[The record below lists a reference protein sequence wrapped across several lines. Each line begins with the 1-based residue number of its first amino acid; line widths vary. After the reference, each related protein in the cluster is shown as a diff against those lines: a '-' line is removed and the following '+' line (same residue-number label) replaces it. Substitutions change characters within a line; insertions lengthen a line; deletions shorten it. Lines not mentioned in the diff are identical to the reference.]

1 MTISR
6 TRRHYLYSVSLLC
19 LSLLP
24 AAAQADTFADAL
36 RATYENNPQIKAQR
50 QSLQAVDELV
60 SQANA
65 GFLPTANGTWDYGR
79 ERSDFAGAGWNYNN
93 ANTKQIRVEQPLFK
107 GGSTIAR
114 VNSARQRV
122 KAGQEQLDAVEQNVL
137 LDAIAA
143 YMDVV
148 QSQAIL
154 ELSRNNQDVLA
165 RQLTATQQRFEAG
178 DVTRTDLAQSEARL
192 SAAKAAVI
200 SAQGQLTAAQAT
212 YIRVIGYT
220 PTTALD
226 VPQAYPPI
234 PANLKEALLI
244 AKNSNPGLLSAIH
257 AQKSASYDISANE
270 GALLPQISLV
280 GSASRSDSA
289 GVNGNAQF
297 NQDSL
302 LLNMRIPLYQGGAE
316 YSRVREAKA
325 RERQRRDETTNNKV
339 TVEESTTQAWQE
351 LETSI
356 ATITSREDQI
366 RASQIALDGVRKE
379 QEYGAR
385 TVLDVLDAEQE
396 LFSARTN
403 LVRAQR
409 DRIVAVYKLL
419 NTLGR
424 LTPENLHVGTSYDP
438 KLNYDD
444 VKWQIIGF

>member
-1 MTISR
+1 MITSR
-6 TRRHYLYSVSLLC
+6 TRRHYLYSASLMCFL
-19 LSLLP
+19 LLP
-24 AAAQADTFADAL
+24 IAAQADTFADAL
-36 RATYENNPQIKAQR
+36 RATYENNPKIKAQR
-50 QSLQAVDELV
+50 QSLQAVDEAV

-79 ERSDFAGAGWNYNN
+79 QRSDFASAGWNYNN
-93 ANTKQIRVEQPLFK
+93 ANTKQLRVEQPLFK
-107 GGSTIAR
+107 GGSTVAK

-122 KAGQEQLDAVEQNVL
+122 KAGQEQLDAIEQNVL
-137 LDAIAA
+137 LDAITS

-148 QSQAIL
+148 QAQAIL

-192 SAAKAAVI
+192 SASKSAVI
-200 SAQGQLTAAQAT
+200 SAQGQLTAALAT
-212 YIRVIGYT
+212 FARVIGYA
-220 PTTALD
+220 PSTALD

-234 PANLKEALLI
+234 PESLKEALLL

-257 AQKSASYDISANE
+257 AQKSASYDVSANE

-297 NQDSL
+297 NQDSVV
-302 LLNMRIPLYQGGAE
+302 LNMRIPLYQGGAE

-325 RERQRRDETTNNKV
+325 RERQRRDETANNLV

-366 RASQIALDGVRKE
+366 KASQIALDGVRKE

-438 KLNYDD
+438 NLNYDD